1 MSRDH
6 CWQGSMSPHYHQH
19 SGGTT
24 LHRADCPELCRRPS
38 IPGHCPL
45 NASGCPWSP
54 VPKAPREAAPPCRE
68 SAADV
73 AERSRTSA
81 VNQTY
86 LLTTKPLKH
95 LTASRAYLL
104 GVSASQSDLS
114 ERSFQPHLGHAKLE
128 RGSGE
133 ENILHLTTCAAAP
146 LRLLLH
152 PAIQLLG

>member
-1 MSRDH
+1 MSLFFGERERGVS
-6 CWQGSMSPHYHQH
+6 WQESLSPHYHQH

-24 LHRADCPELCRRPS
+24 LHRVDSPELRRRPS

-45 NASGCPWSP
+45 NASGCPGLRSQRP
-54 VPKAPREAAPPCRE
+54 PGEAVPPCRE

-81 VNQTY
+81 ANQTH

-104 GVSASQSDLS
+104 GVLASQSDLP

-128 RGSGE
+128 GGSGE
-133 ENILHLTTCAAAP
+133 ENILHLTTLAGAT
-146 LRLLLH
+146 L
-152 PAIQLLG
+152 